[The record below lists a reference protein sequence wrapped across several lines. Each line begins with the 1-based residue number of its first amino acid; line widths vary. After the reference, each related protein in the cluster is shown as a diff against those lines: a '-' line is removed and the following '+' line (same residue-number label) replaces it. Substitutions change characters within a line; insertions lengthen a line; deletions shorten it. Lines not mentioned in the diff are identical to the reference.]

1 MSFNFTDLSFKGKGF
16 QKDLQEEEL
25 IIRNTFL
32 NAQMGQIVQY
42 GNMNLKN
49 RDKTLCWIDQKANK
63 KTENAAEAPEQ

>member
-1 MSFNFTDLSFKGKGF
+1 
-16 QKDLQEEEL
+16 
-25 IIRNTFL
+25 
-32 NAQMGQIVQY
+32 MGQIVQY